1 MAETLSR
8 MSGSKPSKN
17 VNNGTEITS
26 RRREKNTNE
35 TSFKTAGQP
44 LNEKH
49 PSLMGGAFWG
59 GGLVSL
65 SFFFFFF
72 FFF

>member
-1 MAETLSR
+1 

-49 PSLMGGAFWG
+49 PSLMGGAFWEG
-59 GGLVSL
+59 
-65 SFFFFFF
+65 F
-72 FFF
+72 